1 MSLAGSAIHKL
12 SVAGR
17 KCVGIAGL
25 HVAKTD
31 GDEIVTYALGS
42 CLGITMYDPV
52 SKVGGL
58 VHVMLPDSS
67 IDKVKAQKNPG
78 MFVDT
83 GVPALLEEMTRSG
96 ASRNRLRIAVAG
108 GASQKMSGQDQFRIG
123 ERNKQAFDA
132 WMAAAGLRTIAEETG
147 GTNCARTMT
156 LSVANG
162 SVEIKADGATRKLV
176 P

>member
-1 MSLAGSAIHKL
+1 MSSVHRL

-25 HVAKTD
+25 HVASTA

-42 CLGITMYDPV
+42 CLGITMYDPI

-67 IDKVKAQKNPG
+67 IDTVKAQKQPG

-83 GVPALLEEMTRSG
+83 GMPALLDEMTRTG
-96 ASRNRLRIAVAG
+96 ANRDRIRIAVAG
-108 GASQKMSGQDQFRIG
+108 GASARMSGKDHFQIG
-123 ERNKQAFDA
+123 ERNVRALEA
-132 WMAAAGLRTIAEETG
+132 WMAAAGLRLVAQEVG

-156 LSVANG
+156 LAVASG
-162 SVEIKADGATRKLV
+162 SVEIRADGVTRTLV

>member
-1 MSLAGSAIHKL
+1 MSLVNGAIHKL

-25 HVAKTD
+25 HVATSE

-67 IDKVKAQKNPG
+67 IDKAKAAKQPG

-83 GVPALLEEMTRSG
+83 GVPALIDEMTRTG
-96 ASRNRLRIAVAG
+96 ASRARLRVAVAG
-108 GASQKMSGQDQFRIG
+108 GASAKMSGQDHFQIG
-123 ERNKQAFDA
+123 ERNMRAFEA
-132 WMAAAGLRTIAEETG
+132 WMSAAGMRVIAAETG

-156 LSVANG
+156 LSVSNG

>member
-1 MSLAGSAIHKL
+1 MSHSGAIHKL

-25 HVAKTD
+25 HVATAE

-52 SKVGGL
+52 AKVGGL
-58 VHVMLPDSS
+58 VHVMLPESK
-67 IDKVKAQKNPG
+67 IDKVKAEKQPG

-83 GVPALLEEMTRSG
+83 GVPALLDAMTRTG
-96 ASRNRLRIAVAG
+96 ASRHRLRIAVAG
-108 GASQKMSGQDQFRIG
+108 GAAANMSGKDHFQIG
-123 ERNKQAFDA
+123 ERNFRAFEA
-132 WMAAAGLRTIAEETG
+132 LMAQVGMRVIAQEVG

-156 LSVANG
+156 LSIATG
-162 SVEIKADGATRKLV
+162 SVEIRADGATRKLV

>member
-1 MSLAGSAIHKL
+1 MSVAVNAIHKL

-17 KCVGIAGL
+17 RCVGIAGL
-25 HVAKTD
+25 HVAATD

-42 CLGITMYDPV
+42 CLGIAMYDPIA
-52 SKVGGL
+52 KVGGL

-67 IDKVKAQKNPG
+67 IDMGKAHRQPG

-83 GVPALLEEMTRSG
+83 GVPALIDEMTRAG
-96 ASRNRLRIAVAG
+96 ANRSRLRTAVAG

-123 ERNKQAFDA
+123 ERNMRAFDA
-132 WMAAAGLRTIAEETG
+132 WMSAAGMPVIAADVG
-147 GTNCARTMT
+147 GNNCARTMT
-156 LSVANG
+156 LRVASG
-162 SVEIKADGATRKLV
+162 TVEIKADGATRRLV

>member
-1 MSLAGSAIHKL
+1 MSAVHRR

-17 KCVGIAGL
+17 KCVGIGGL
-25 HVAKTD
+25 HVATVA

-42 CLGITMYDPV
+42 CLGITMYDPIA
-52 SKVGGL
+52 KVGGL

-67 IDKVKAQKNPG
+67 IGSSVAQQQPG

-83 GVPALLEEMTRSG
+83 GLPALLDAMTRAGS
-96 ASRNRLRIAVAG
+96 SRDRLRITVAG
-108 GASQKMSGQDQFRIG
+108 GASVGVSGKDHFQIG
-123 ERNKQAFDA
+123 ERNFRALEA
-132 WMAAAGLRTIAEETG
+132 WMAAAGLRLAAQEVG

-156 LSVANG
+156 LAVTSGA
-162 SVEIKADGATRKLV
+162 VEIIVDGVTKRLV

>member
-1 MSLAGSAIHKL
+1 MSAIHRL

-25 HVAKTD
+25 HVATAA

-67 IDKVKAQKNPG
+67 IDKAKAQKQPG

-83 GVPALLEEMTRSG
+83 GVPALLDEMTRTG
-96 ASRNRLRIAVAG
+96 ASRHRLRIAVAG
-108 GASQKMSGQDQFRIG
+108 GASASMSGKDHFQIG
-123 ERNKQAFDA
+123 ERNIRALEA
-132 WMAAAGLRTIAEETG
+132 WMAAAGMRLVAQEVG

-156 LSVANG
+156 LAVASG
-162 SVEIKADGATRKLV
+162 SVEIRADGTTRKLV

>member
-1 MSLAGSAIHKL
+1 MSLSGAGIHKL

-25 HVAKTD
+25 HVASTD

-42 CLGITMYDPV
+42 CLGITMYDPL

-58 VHVMLPDSS
+58 VHVMLPDSA
-67 IDKVKAQKNPG
+67 IDKTKAQKQPG

-83 GVPALLEEMTRSG
+83 GVPALLDEMARAG
-96 ASRNRLRIAVAG
+96 ASRSRLRIAVAG

-123 ERNKQAFDA
+123 ERNMQAFDA
-132 WMAAAGLRTIAEETG
+132 WMAGAGLRVIAADVG

-156 LSVANG
+156 LSVATG

>member
-1 MSLAGSAIHKL
+1 MSAVHRL

-25 HVAKTD
+25 HVATAA

-67 IDKVKAQKNPG
+67 IDKAKAQKQPG

-83 GVPALLEEMTRSG
+83 GMPALLDEMTRTG
-96 ASRNRLRIAVAG
+96 ASRNRIRIAVAG
-108 GASQKMSGQDQFRIG
+108 GASASMSGKDHFQIG
-123 ERNKQAFDA
+123 ERNFRALEA
-132 WMAAAGLRTIAEETG
+132 WMSAAGLRLVAQEVG

-156 LSVANG
+156 LAVASG
-162 SVEIKADGATRKLV
+162 SVEIRADGTTRKLV

>member
-1 MSLAGSAIHKL
+1 MSSVHKL

-25 HVAKTD
+25 HVASAAD
-31 GDEIVTYALGS
+31 DEIVTYALGS
-42 CLGITMYDPV
+42 CLGITMYDPI

-67 IDKVKAQKNPG
+67 IDKVKAQKQPG

-83 GVPALLEEMTRSG
+83 GMPALLDEMTRTG

-108 GASQKMSGQDQFRIG
+108 GASASMSGRDHFQIG
-123 ERNKQAFDA
+123 ELNFRALEA
-132 WMAAAGLRTIAEETG
+132 WMIAAGLRLVAQEVG

-156 LSVANG
+156 LAVASG
-162 SVEIKADGATRKLV
+162 SVEIRADGVTRTLV

>member
-1 MSLAGSAIHKL
+1 MSLTSHAVHKL

-25 HVAKTD
+25 HVAKAA
-31 GDEIVTYALGS
+31 GDEIITYALGS

-67 IDKVKAQKNPG
+67 IDRVKAQKQPG

-83 GVPALLEEMTRSG
+83 GVPALLDEMTRAG
-96 ASRNRLRIAVAG
+96 ASAHRLRIAVAG

-123 ERNKQAFDA
+123 ARNMEAFDA
-132 WMAAAGLRTIAEETG
+132 WMSAAGMRVVAADTG

-156 LSVANG
+156 LVVASG
-162 SVEIKADGATRKLV
+162 AVEIKADGATRTLV

>member
-1 MSLAGSAIHKL
+1 MSLAGTAIHKL

-25 HVAKTD
+25 HVAGTA

-42 CLGITMYDPV
+42 CLGITMYDPLA
-52 SKVGGL
+52 KVGGL
-58 VHVMLPDSS
+58 VHVMLPDSTLE
-67 IDKVKAQKNPG
+67 KAKAQKQPG

-83 GVPALLEEMTRSG
+83 GVPALLDEMTRAG
-96 ASRNRLRIAVAG
+96 ASKGRLRIAVAG
-108 GASQKMSGQDQFRIG
+108 GASQRMSGKDHFQIG
-123 ERNKQAFDA
+123 ERNIRAFEA
-132 WMAAAGLRTIAEETG
+132 WMLAAGMKVVASDVG

-156 LSVANG
+156 LAVASG
-162 SVEIKADGATRKLV
+162 SVEIRADGATKKLV